1 MYSDLRQ
8 KYIVKYM
15 EFITQ
20 YNKNTYVP
28 KRILAPAAEY
38 THTLLQ
44 YTHEY
49 SYIYCIPQNT
59 VRIPRISINI
69 RRADSI
75 PRVTTKYI
83 QVVQNTYSIRIHQAY
98 MTHGHVKGDTLRI
111 RR

>member
-8 KYIVKYM
+8 KYIVKHM
-15 EFITQ
+15 EYITE

-59 VRIPRISINI
+59 VRIPRGIQ
-69 RRADSI
+69 RKYT
-75 PRVTTKYI
+75 PR
-83 QVVQNTYSIRIHQAY
+83 
-98 MTHGHVKGDTLRI
+98 G
-111 RR
+111 

>member
-15 EFITQ
+15 EYITQ

-49 SYIYCIPQNT
+49 SYIYCIP
-59 VRIPRISINI
+59 
-69 RRADSI
+69 
-75 PRVTTKYI
+75 
-83 QVVQNTYSIRIHQAY
+83 
-98 MTHGHVKGDTLRI
+98 
-111 RR
+111 